1 MKQPL
6 RRLNP
11 LLLLFLIPG
20 MQLRASA
27 QISAVATADVRP
39 TPTVLIEARVIGIPA
54 SEFRNLGVIFPESA
68 DVSDGPL
75 GFAVVLPETE
85 AQALLKHPRTT
96 NVHNLKLQ
104 GAPGSTLKFR
114 VDSRVPANGNGSI
127 GSSQF
132 YEVGMMFEVAP
143 EVFSG
148 RRIALSASSFTQV
161 RRSQEAG
168 AGLAP
173 VVFQTEPIRHNIQI
187 PEGKTIVLG
196 GFLTTA
202 NSGGLPAISAVT
214 GNPLLGYIASRSPR
228 KGEEPEIV
236 VLLTP
241 RALGAVDAAP
251 PAPVFSPIPP
261 ASNPVT
267 KSEPVAL
274 APAAPA
280 SIPVP
285 SAVPNPVFNTVPKPD
300 VPALSAAN
308 SPAAAARP
316 TPPVTPSRK
325 PAPKT
330 NVRFYT
336 VQVGAFS
343 SSVNAD
349 ALAMDLK
356 KNFEGVFV
364 DEAPDGPTPY
374 RVRVGRLST
383 QAAAKRIQSKLK
395 VHGFDGFVVTP
406 DSR

>member
-1 MKQPL
+1 MH
-6 RRLNP
+6 
-11 LLLLFLIPG
+11 
-20 MQLRASA
+20 LRASA
-27 QISAVATADVRP
+27 QVSAVATADVRP

-54 SEFRNLGVIFPESA
+54 SEFRNLGVIFPESS
-68 DVSDGPL
+68 DVLDGPM

-85 AQALLKHPRTT
+85 TQALLKHPRTT

-104 GAPGSTLKFR
+104 GAPGSSLKFR
-114 VDSRVPANGNGSI
+114 VDSRVPANVNAPA
-127 GSSQF
+127 QF

-148 RRIALSASSFTQV
+148 RRIAVSSSSFTQV
-161 RRSQEAG
+161 RRSQEMV

-173 VVFQTEPIRHNIQI
+173 VVFQTAPIKHNIQI

-202 NSGGLPAISAVT
+202 NSSGLPAISAVS

-228 KGEEPEIV
+228 KGEDPEIV

-241 RALGAVDAAP
+241 RVLGAVEAAP
-251 PAPVFSPIPP
+251 PAPVFSASP
-261 ASNPVT
+261 AVTAVT
-267 KSEPVAL
+267 KNEPVAFV
-274 APAAPA
+274 PAVPA
-280 SIPVP
+280 SIPIP
-285 SAVPNPVFNTVPKPD
+285 SAIPNPILNPVPRPD
-300 VPALSAAN
+300 VPAASAAN
-308 SPAAAARP
+308 SPAVAVRP
-316 TPPVTPSRK
+316 TPPPSRT

-330 NVRFYT
+330 NLRFYT

-343 SSVNAD
+343 SSANAE

-364 DEAPDGPTPY
+364 DEAPDGPTPF

-383 QAAAKRIQSKLK
+383 QAAAQRIQSKLK
-395 VHGFDGFVVTP
+395 VHGLDGFVVTP
-406 DSR
+406 DGR